1 MCMKKEASSIDSRI
15 RTAALLEGQ
24 EEERKR
30 LAQELHDGVGQL
42 LTGIRLQIEVLQNAS
57 YTDKEKISYQLLKE
71 LVLETIET
79 VRQISYDLMPS
90 VLTDFGLVSALR
102 LLSEKITKISG
113 IKVRFNS
120 GELPI
125 RLSSA
130 IEVNLYRIVQEA
142 INNSLKY
149 AKASVID
156 ITLTEKKGKINLRIL
171 DDGIGFNPEELAKKA
186 IAHSGL
192 GNMKLRA
199 ESIGSTFE
207 ISSIIGEGTVIK
219 IELKV

>member
-1 MCMKKEASSIDSRI
+1 MKKEASSIDSRI

-42 LTGIRLQIEVLQNAS
+42 LTGIRLQIELLQNAS
-57 YTDKEKISYQLLKE
+57 YTDKEKISYQVLKE

-120 GELPI
+120 GEFPI

-156 ITLTEKKGKINLRIL
+156 ITLTEKKGK
-171 DDGIGFNPEELAKKA
+171 
-186 IAHSGL
+186 
-192 GNMKLRA
+192 
-199 ESIGSTFE
+199 
-207 ISSIIGEGTVIK
+207 
-219 IELKV
+219 

>member
-1 MCMKKEASSIDSRI
+1 MKKEASSIDSLI

-42 LTGIRLQIEVLQNAS
+42 LTGIRLQIELLQNAS
-57 YTDKEKISYQLLKE
+57 YTDKEKISYQVLKE

-90 VLTDFGLVSALR
+90 VLTDFGLISALR

-120 GELPI
+120 GEFPV
-125 RLSSA
+125 RLSSI

-156 ITLTEKKGKINLRIL
+156 ITLTEKKGKINLRIQ

-207 ISSIIGEGTVIK
+207 ISSIIGKGTTIK

>member
-1 MCMKKEASSIDSRI
+1 MKKEASSIDSRI

-42 LTGIRLQIEVLQNAS
+42 LTGIRLQIELLQNAS
-57 YTDKEKISYQLLKE
+57 YTDKEKISYQVLKE

-120 GELPI
+120 GEFPI

-156 ITLTEKKGKINLRIL
+156 ITLTEKKGKINLRIQ

-207 ISSIIGEGTVIK
+207 ISSIIGKGTTIK